1 MGPQHSQPVKSR
13 QGSWGRVLPC
23 KWRLFGRRKPLTSW
37 QPWLEVREKGI
48 PSWPYSAELK
58 PPSCWPGQ
66 EGMGRV
72 HYGSSAIDCPY
83 WDLLTFLNKCGF
95 LFANLMYDLRIVSNT
110 LNVWVFLIFFFTS
123 YGFSAKNGSMELL
136 MLPFQVIISTKYFL
150 STDVTSK
157 LTLLYK

>member
-1 MGPQHSQPVKSR
+1 
-13 QGSWGRVLPC
+13 
-23 KWRLFGRRKPLTSW
+23 
-37 QPWLEVREKGI
+37 
-48 PSWPYSAELK
+48 
-58 PPSCWPGQ
+58 
-66 EGMGRV
+66 
-72 HYGSSAIDCPY
+72 
-83 WDLLTFLNKCGF
+83 
-95 LFANLMYDLRIVSNT
+95 MYDLRIVSNT